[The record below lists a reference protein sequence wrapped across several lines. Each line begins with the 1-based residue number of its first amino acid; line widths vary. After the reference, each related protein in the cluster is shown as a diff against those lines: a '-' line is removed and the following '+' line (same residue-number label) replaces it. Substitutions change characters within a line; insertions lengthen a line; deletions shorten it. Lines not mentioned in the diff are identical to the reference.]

1 MVRSTLPADMH
12 ETTMSDDSDD
22 GDEGRALRARRII
35 EAVAAIPRGR
45 VASYGAIAARAGY
58 PGRARLIGRVLG
70 DAPNRLDLPWHRV
83 LRADGR
89 IGIPVGT
96 AGFREQCRRL
106 KAEGVVVKDGRVPMS
121 AFGLDHDLDRAIWGF
136 AG

>member
-1 MVRSTLPADMH
+1 MHDPAMTDDV
-12 ETTMSDDSDD
+12 TTDELDD
-22 GDEGRALRARRII
+22 DEARALRAQRII
-35 EAVAAIPRGR
+35 EAVAAIPLGR

-70 DAPNRLDLPWHRV
+70 DAPNRPDLPWHRV

-96 AGFREQCRRL
+96 RGYREQVKRL
-106 KAEGVVVKDGRVPMS
+106 KAEGVTVKDGRVPMS

-136 AG
+136 PGG

>member
-1 MVRSTLPADMH
+1 MVRSTLPANMH
-12 ETTMSDDSDD
+12 ETTMTDELDD
-22 GDEGRALRARRII
+22 DEARALRATRII

-70 DAPNRLDLPWHRV
+70 DAPDRMNLPWHRV

-96 AGFREQCRRL
+96 RGYREQCRRL
-106 KAEGVVVKDGRVPMS
+106 KAEGVTVRDGRVPMS
-121 AFGLDHDLDRAIWGF
+121 AFGLDHDLDRAIWG
-136 AG
+136 G

>member
-1 MVRSTLPADMH
+1 MH

-22 GDEGRALRARRII
+22 VDDDRALRARRII

-89 IGIPVGT
+89 IGIPAGS

-106 KAEGVVVKDGRVPMS
+106 RAEGVVVKDGKVPMS

-136 AG
+136 AD

>member
-1 MVRSTLPADMH
+1 MNDEL
-12 ETTMSDDSDD
+12 DD
-22 GDEGRALRARRII
+22 DEARELRAQRILA
-35 EAVAAIPRGR
+35 AVAAIPRGR

-70 DAPNRLDLPWHRV
+70 DAPNRPDLPWYRV

-96 AGFREQCRRL
+96 RGFREQCRLL
-106 KAEGVVVKDGRVPMS
+106 KAEGVTVKDGRVPMS
-121 AFGLDHDLDRAIWGF
+121 AFGLDHDLDRAIWSWD
-136 AG
+136 

>member
-1 MVRSTLPADMH
+1 MVRSTTFPNMQ
-12 ETTMSDDSDD
+12 EMTMTDELDD
-22 GDEGRALRARRII
+22 DEARALRAERII

-70 DAPNRLDLPWHRV
+70 DAPNRVDLPWHRV

-89 IGIPVGT
+89 IGIPAGT
-96 AGFREQCRRL
+96 RGFLEQCRRL
-106 KAEGVVVKDGRVPMS
+106 TAEGVTVKEGRVPMS
-121 AFGLDHDLDRAIWGF
+121 AFGLDHDLDRAIWG
-136 AG
+136 

>member
-1 MVRSTLPADMH
+1 MVRSTTFPNMQ
-12 ETTMSDDSDD
+12 EMTMTDELDD
-22 GDEGRALRARRII
+22 DEARALRAERII

-70 DAPNRLDLPWHRV
+70 DAPNRVDLPWHRV

-89 IGIPVGT
+89 IGIPAGT
-96 AGFREQCRRL
+96 RGFLEQCRRL
-106 KAEGVVVKDGRVPMS
+106 KAEGVTVKEGRVPMS
-121 AFGLDHDLDRAIWGF
+121 AFGLDHDLDRAIWG
-136 AG
+136 

>member
-1 MVRSTLPADMH
+1 MQ
-12 ETTMSDDSDD
+12 ETTMV
-22 GDEGRALRARRII
+22 DEFATDEASEIRARRII
-35 EAVAAIPRGR
+35 EAVAAIPKGR

-58 PGRARLIGRVLG
+58 PGRARLIGKVLG
-70 DAPNRLDLPWHRV
+70 DAPNRPNLPWHRV

-89 IGIPVGT
+89 IGIPAGT
-96 AGFREQCRRL
+96 RGFREQCKRL

-136 AG
+136 PA

>member
-1 MVRSTLPADMH
+1 
-12 ETTMSDDSDD
+12 MSDELDD
-22 GDEGRALRARRII
+22 DEARALRAARII

-70 DAPNRLDLPWHRV
+70 DAPNRPELPWHRV
-83 LRADGR
+83 LRADGK
-89 IGIPVGT
+89 IGIPAGT
-96 AGFREQCRRL
+96 RGYREQCTRL

-121 AFGLDHDLDRAIWGF
+121 AFGLDHDLDRAIWG
-136 AG
+136 

>member
-1 MVRSTLPADMH
+1 MH
-12 ETTMSDDSDD
+12 EFTMADEELDD
-22 GDEGRALRARRII
+22 DEARALRAQRII
-35 EAVAAIPRGR
+35 AAVAAIPHGR

-83 LRADGR
+83 LRADGH
-89 IGIPVGT
+89 IGIPKGT
-96 AGFREQCRRL
+96 RGYREQCRRL
-106 KAEGVVVKDGRVPMS
+106 KAEGVVVKDGRVPMT

-136 AG
+136 PGG

>member
-1 MVRSTLPADMH
+1 MY
-12 ETTMSDDSDD
+12 ETIMNDDLDD
-22 GDEGRALRARRII
+22 EEARALRARRII
-35 EAVAAIPRGR
+35 AAVAAIPRGR

-96 AGFREQCRRL
+96 KGFREQCKRL
-106 KAEGVVVKDGRVPMS
+106 KAEGVSVVEGRVPMS
-121 AFGLDHDLDRAIWGF
+121 AFGLDHDLDRAIWG
-136 AG
+136 

>member
-1 MVRSTLPADMH
+1 MH
-12 ETTMSDDSDD
+12 ETAMVDDIDD
-22 GDEGRALRARRII
+22 DEARALRAKRII

-83 LRADGR
+83 LRADGK
-89 IGIPVGT
+89 IGIPPGT
-96 AGFREQCRRL
+96 AGYREQCRRL

-136 AG
+136 PT